1 MSSRLFNYLKN
12 DLLVINYQQLRHGH
26 KIRGKP
32 PGVARTLKQRLEEMR
47 RTDPE
52 LDFKVDIGFKPIKLS
67 RRETTTSYMEYVKEV
82 RKNPELEK
90 KSRRKELILDLEEIK
105 KDWSITIAPYQIKT
119 IAEHYN
125 IFSDLFGDAYFY
137 PSLPMDIKY
146 DNNDEFIPTVH
157 RGNLLKASDTQQ
169 VPKINYKAAPD
180 SLWTLLLTTPD
191 ANFTSRELE
200 YCHWFIGNIPG
211 NNIDKGDLLIDYMRP
226 IPPMGIGLCRYI
238 FILYKQDKQIDFS
251 EYHKEVP
258 CLELEKRNWK
268 TIDFYRKYQDII
280 TPASLAFFQTEWDQS
295 LQDFYHHTL
304 KMKSP
309 KFEYDFPPPYV
320 RPQEWFPIRQPFN
333 LYMDRYRDPKDINKD
348 FLMKKL
354 QKTHPFK
361 GPERPLKYPRAYA
374 FDRDM
379 PSWLKLELSKEQLK
393 QGRINDIE

>member
-82 RKNPELEK
+82 RKNPELER
-90 KSRRKELILDLEEIK
+90 KSRRKELILDLEDIK
-105 KDWSITIAPYQIKT
+105 TDWSTTIAPYQIKT

-211 NNIDKGDLLIDYMRP
+211 NDIDKGDLLIDYMRP

-238 FILYKQDKQIDFS
+238 FILYKQNKQIDFS
-251 EYHKEVP
+251 EYHKEAP

-309 KFEYDFPPPYV
+309 KFEYDFPPPYI